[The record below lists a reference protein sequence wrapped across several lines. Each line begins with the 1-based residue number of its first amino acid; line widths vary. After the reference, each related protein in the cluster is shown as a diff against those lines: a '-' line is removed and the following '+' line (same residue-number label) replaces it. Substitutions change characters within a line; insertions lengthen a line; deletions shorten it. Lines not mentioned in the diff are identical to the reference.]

1 MEKEQFEQLL
11 KLFKELNEHLE
22 DISSRLGG
30 IDNSLDLIL
39 DELKGK
45 KRTAR

>member
-11 KLFKELNEHLE
+11 KLFKELNEYLE
-22 DISSRLGG
+22 AISSRLGG

-39 DELKGK
+39 EELKGK